1 MKMKKVTKWLAVA
14 VSATMLAGTL
24 TGCGGSSDPAQSD
37 APSGEAQE
45 SDQGGENETEKAEEA
60 ESGAPAEGS
69 DQEPITVTFMRS
81 NSAAQPTAE
90 DNKVVQLIE
99 QKFNIHL
106 ELQLIPDA
114 DFSTKKSVAL
124 ASADLPDIIMGVNI
138 DELRQY
144 APTGEFLNLYDYQ
157 DKVGDYLGIVQ
168 ADDRAAATKT
178 YEIDGGMY
186 GFQRLEYNRI
196 DLAPLVALRMDRLEE
211 TGLGTPATWDELY
224 EVMLA
229 IKEKYPDQYV
239 FSTRN
244 KTTYMFGQL
253 AYAMGS
259 GGFPCFSGSGMYYE
273 PREEK
278 WLYGPTQDS
287 FKTVITFL
295 ANAYKD
301 GLLDPDYATMDK
313 DTLHEKLSNGSL
325 SMVVDNNSFIGRV
338 YNPALA
344 QVDENARFDIIAPLE
359 SKENGTRRALRY
371 ERDWTEFTCVNAD
384 TKYPERIMELLN
396 WMYTEEGRMVTNF
409 GEEGVDYT
417 VEADGTIKTNPDL
430 IAEHQNDAD
439 VFSGIQG
446 ALGVGLLS
454 LGEYID
460 EALYAEVSDPI
471 FIEQGKVIRGWTEE
485 GLIDYNPAVPFFNT
499 EEQEEV
505 TELQQALSNVFNA
518 EIESYIN
525 GQKSLDDW
533 GSLVE
538 TLKGQGTER
547 LEELFNTA
555 YQRALQ

>member
-1 MKMKKVTKWLAVA
+1 
-14 VSATMLAGTL
+14 
-24 TGCGGSSDPAQSD
+24 
-37 APSGEAQE
+37 
-45 SDQGGENETEKAEEA
+45 
-60 ESGAPAEGS
+60 
-69 DQEPITVTFMRS
+69 
-81 NSAAQPTAE
+81 
-90 DNKVVQLIE
+90 
-99 QKFNIHL
+99 
-106 ELQLIPDA
+106 
-114 DFSTKKSVAL
+114 
-124 ASADLPDIIMGVNI
+124 
-138 DELRQY
+138 
-144 APTGEFLNLYDYQ
+144 
-157 DKVGDYLGIVQ
+157 
-168 ADDRAAATKT
+168 
-178 YEIDGGMY
+178 
-186 GFQRLEYNRI
+186 
-196 DLAPLVALRMDRLEE
+196 
-211 TGLGTPATWDELY
+211 
-224 EVMLA
+224 
-229 IKEKYPDQYV
+229 
-239 FSTRN
+239 
-244 KTTYMFGQL
+244 
-253 AYAMGS
+253 
-259 GGFPCFSGSGMYYE
+259 
-273 PREEK
+273 
-278 WLYGPTQDS
+278 
-287 FKTVITFL
+287 
-295 ANAYKD
+295 
-301 GLLDPDYATMDK
+301 
-313 DTLHEKLSNGSL
+313 
-325 SMVVDNNSFIGRV
+325 
-338 YNPALA
+338 
-344 QVDENARFDIIAPLE
+344 
-359 SKENGTRRALRY
+359 
-371 ERDWTEFTCVNAD
+371 
-384 TKYPERIMELLN
+384 MELLN

>member
-1 MKMKKVTKWLAVA
+1 MKRKKISRLLAIA
-14 VSATMLAGTL
+14 ASVSLLAGAL
-24 TGCGGSSDPAQSD
+24 AGCGGSSDGASSDTPASD
-37 APSGEAQE
+37 TSSGEESAAEDE
-45 SDQGGENETEKAEEA
+45 SDTQETQDSTATDA
-60 ESGAPAEGS
+60 S
-69 DQEPITVTFMRS
+69 DQELITVTLMRS

-90 DNKVVQLIE
+90 DNKVVQLVE

-106 ELQLIPDA
+106 QLQLIPDA
-114 DFSTKKSVAL
+114 DYTTKRSVAL
-124 ASADLPDIIMGVNI
+124 ASADLPDIIMGVTV

-157 DKVGDYLGIVQ
+157 DLVSDYLGIVQ

-178 YEIDGGMY
+178 YETDGGMY

-196 DLAPLVALRMDRLEE
+196 DLAPLVALRMDRVEE
-211 TGLGTPATWDELY
+211 TGLGIPTTWDELY

-229 IKEKYPDQYV
+229 IKANYPDQYV

-259 GGFPCFSGSGMYYE
+259 GGFPCFSSSGMYYE
-273 PREEK
+273 PREDK
-278 WLYGPTQDS
+278 WLYGPTKES
-287 FKTVITFL
+287 FVPVITFL
-295 ANAYKD
+295 ANAYAD

-344 QVDENARFDIIAPLE
+344 QVDENAMFDIIAPLE
-359 SKENGTRRALRY
+359 SKENGTKRALRY

-471 FIEQGKVIRGWTEE
+471 FIEQGQQIREWTQD
-485 GLIDYNPAVPFFNT
+485 GDINYNPAVPYFNT

-505 TELQQALSNVFNA
+505 TELQQAIQNVFAA

-538 TLKGQGTER
+538 KLESQGTER
-547 LEELFNTA
+547 LEELFNAA
-555 YQRALQ
+555 YERSKG